1 MSEPIGRF
9 EIVIKN
15 HSGGSSKGAQKA
27 GVRKLEQGGT
37 VSGSDTTG
45 KVYDDMSAMSSRLK
59 TTSAIG
65 GVMVVKHVVDEVVMH
80 NNSLIEITT
89 GSRESQQ
96 RATYKYNTASSYLS
110 SILSG
115 AAAGGLATGN
125 FIGAGI
131 GALAGLGKSVYNSAV
146 RVIKES
152 DRLQKAQTLE
162 DITRQLT
169 WQRETVNGSRYMN
182 ATQM

>member
-15 HSGGSSKGAQKA
+15 HSNGGGDRARKA
-27 GVRKLEQGGT
+27 GVKQLEQGGT

-89 GSRESQQ
+89 GSREAQQ
-96 RATYKYNTASSYLS
+96 RATYKYNTASSYVGSALK
-110 SILSG
+110 G
-115 AAAGGLATGN
+115 AAGGGMFGGVA
-125 FIGAGI
+125 GAAV
-131 GALAGLGKSVYNSAV
+131 GALLGVVQNGLS
-146 RVIKES
+146 RVVSISKNAYRIGKES
-152 DRLQKAQTLE
+152 DLE
-162 DITRQLT
+162 FIQRQLAG
-169 WQRETVNGSRYMN
+169 QRETVSGSRYMN